1 MTTPA
6 TETSTTKTTTIM
18 ATTTT
23 TTQIMTTTTITTTTT
38 MIMTTTTNATTAR
51 IPNFL
56 VVAGVGVFDMPSIA
70 RGKQFQKKK
79 FQLAT
84 SWSFM
89 GNRIQILIRVDSVK
103 TFTQIK
109 SADPYFTQA
118 KKSYIAMF

>member
-56 VVAGVGVFDMPSIA
+56 VVAGVGVFDMPNI
-70 RGKQFQKKK
+70 
-79 FQLAT
+79 
-84 SWSFM
+84 
-89 GNRIQILIRVDSVK
+89 
-103 TFTQIK
+103 
-109 SADPYFTQA
+109 DPREA
-118 KKSYIAMF
+118 ISEKKSFNLHHHGASWETEYRYSSELIA